1 MKDLWS
7 TVLTVLALVLLMVFL
22 IWSILNM
29 EEPDYIEMVNNI
41 TPEEMADINSVR
53 LSAFNYALSCSGAD
67 VGINFEDIRWFIYPD
82 TEIRFSEGR
91 NYLDLA
97 GWYDQQN
104 DAIWIA
110 YPYRKTRWV
119 NSHEVLHKLGYVG
132 HGPVFSN
139 CNLLAEQQP

>member
-1 MKDLWS
+1 MKDVIQ
-7 TVLTVLALVLLMVFL
+7 TVLTVLALLLTIMWIVY
-22 IWSILNM
+22 SILNY
-29 EEPDYIEMVNNI
+29 EEPDYIDLVNNI

-53 LSAFNYALSCSGAD
+53 RSAFNYALNCSGVN
-67 VGINFEDIRWFIYPD
+67 VGITFEDVRWFIYPD
-82 TEIRFSEGR
+82 NEIRFSDGQD
-91 NYLDLA
+91 YLDLV
-97 GWYDQQN
+97 GWYDQVN

-119 NSHEVLHKLGYVG
+119 NSHEVLHKLGFIG